1 MASFF
6 EGGKIPLIGVTAQD
20 IARTAAPVVVSAAQN
35 QAAQLVGQVFQGSGS
50 SFLAGPGQAIVS
62 GVSQNVLNIGLN
74 AVLGS
79 EITGISGIDL
89 SSGQTILAS
98 VITPSITGAA
108 ADLVNT
114 SISGALKSAGPFGP
128 VLSQVA
134 STAVNGL
141 FGSLTNALGLGGGG
155 AAGAADE
162 LLGGG
167 AGEGASGPKGAS
179 QRFPGADASDP
190 DADYGG
196 SLYTL
201 GPNGPDVVFTLQ
213 PANAEV
219 QTQALDLQNVVPKSA
234 TTQAFNQFSSVT
246 DNIGAA
252 YSQDNLGKIT
262 ELLPGAS
269 DLVKDGKDFSKYF
282 DPSAADK
289 NPIDF
294 ASAYGSE
301 QKPAWTFIC
310 APESI
315 SWDISNQS
323 NRVDIF
329 GSNGPPVV
337 AGTRG
342 MRDMSISN
350 ALVEG
355 FSRGVTVEGKIKALE
370 NLMNY
375 GANSSDGFVS
385 VPVYQ
390 FWANS
395 KKYGAPMEGGKGFFI
410 IKDVKVTEEMRDLKG
425 DTTRAKVDISLM
437 QVPEYQVNSGRDQA
451 SAVTTGARSG
461 LASAV
466 NNAKT
471 TATQGA
477 TVAGQTAQ
485 GVVKGTGGP
494 GKPTNAAAAAG
505 NGPKPATPVDPSK
518 PQN

>member
-1 MASFF
+1 MAFF
-6 EGGKIPLIGVTAQD
+6 EGGKIPILGVTAQD
-20 IARTAAPVVVSAAQN
+20 LAKTVGPGPTSVAQN
-35 QAAQLVGQVFQGSGS
+35 QANQALGQVFQGSGQ
-50 SFLAGPGQAIVS
+50 SFLGQAGQTLVTGI
-62 GVSQNVLNIGLN
+62 GQNILNVGLN
-74 AVLGS
+74 SVLGS

-98 VITPSITGAA
+98 VLTPSITGAA
-108 ADLVNT
+108 ADLVNS
-114 SISGALKSAGPFGP
+114 SISNALQSAGPFGP

-134 STAVNGL
+134 STTVSGL
-141 FGSLTNALGLGGGG
+141 FGSLTGALGLGGGG

-162 LLGGG
+162 LLGGV

-219 QTQALDLQNVVPKSA
+219 QTQALDQQNLVPKSA
-234 TTQAFNQFSSVT
+234 TTQAFNQLSSVT
-246 DNIGAA
+246 DDVGAA
-252 YSQDNLGKIT
+252 FSKDNLGKIT
-262 ELLPGAS
+262 SLLPGAS
-269 DLVKDGKDFSKYF
+269 DAIKNGKDYSKF
-282 DPSAADK
+282 FNPSAADK
-289 NPIDF
+289 NSIDF

-315 SWDISNQS
+315 SWDMANQA

-342 MRDMSISN
+342 MRDLSISN

-375 GANSSDGFVS
+375 GENSSDGFVS

-410 IKDVKVTEEMRDLKG
+410 IRDVKVSEEMRDLRG

-461 LASAV
+461 LASA
-466 NNAKT
+466 AGKTGT
-471 TATQGA
+471 TAAQGA
-477 TVAGQTAQ
+477 TVKTQAGQNGAKVADRAYLRTPKQLRAA
-485 GVVKGTGGP
+485 VKNLLRRLTQRYVNP
-494 GKPTNAAAAAG
+494 N
-505 NGPKPATPVDPSK
+505 
-518 PQN
+518 

>member
-141 FGSLTNALGLGGGG
+141 FGSLTGALGLGGG
-155 AAGAADE
+155 AGA

-246 DNIGAA
+246 NNFGAA
-252 YSQDNLGKIT
+252 YSQNNLGKIT
-262 ELLPGAS
+262 SLLPGAS
-269 DLVKDGKDFSKYF
+269 DAIKNGKDFSKF
-282 DPSAADK
+282 FNPSAADK

-466 NNAKT
+466 GKTGT
-471 TATQGA
+471 TAAQGA
-477 TVAGQTAQ
+477 TTTRQAAQ

-505 NGPKPATPVDPSK
+505 NGPKPATPVDPTK